1 MKSIT
6 LQKLKKNFLFLLSA
20 ITIFSLN
27 SCVKGEE
34 SSLNIS
40 SLSVIHASPGLPA
53 IDFYYNGARI
63 NGDSIIA
70 YGDTIPNKFFN
81 SGTASIVVKKYISST
96 TYISTSI
103 DLQSEKNH
111 SFFVVGKPNEVTYL
125 FTTDDLT
132 APASGKAKLRF
143 INLSPDAANLSFKI
157 NSINLFGSMAFKSYS
172 EFSPVDPGEQKIR
185 IHDSVS
191 GAILAEQNLNIEAGK
206 IYTVWAKGLV
216 STTENDLALS
226 MQVVGLQP

>member
-6 LQKLKKNFLFLLSA
+6 LQKLKKSFLFLLSA
-20 ITIFSLN
+20 IIIFSLN

-172 EFSPVDPGEQKIR
+172 EFSPVDPGEQKIS

>member
-6 LQKLKKNFLFLLSA
+6 LQKLKKSFLFLLSA

-172 EFSPVDPGEQKIR
+172 EFSPVDPGEQKIS

-191 GAILAEQNLNIEAGK
+191 GAILAEQNLNIQAGK